1 MWCAKT
7 DRQRFTADALLG
19 LLVGLVGQN
28 DVWRGGADSLPGP
41 HWAIS
46 LSWAVAA
53 ACIAFRRRA
62 PFAALAVASVA
73 TLLESAVYSAPEGLG
88 GFLAFLVLFYSVAA
102 YEKTS
107 LAITGLGIAL
117 ASVATQA
124 YLDPLNH
131 GNRSNLVAS
140 LAFSTV
146 SVVAWAGGFGM
157 RRRRQAKAQQ
167 LARASQAELDRAAA
181 AITAAT
187 DERARIARELH
198 DVVSHSLGIVVVQA
212 EAADELFDSDP
223 DAARR
228 AIEGV
233 RRTARDGLV
242 EMRRMLGVLRSLD
255 PDSLD
260 VQPGLAMLPAL
271 AKEVTAA
278 GLPVNLSVETG
289 ERPVSAGVA
298 ISTYRIVQES
308 LTNAIKH
315 SQATRVDVRVR
326 CGQTL
331 ELEIEDDGI
340 GPDDE
345 IRAGLG
351 LVGIRERVAALG
363 GTLDVGCGES
373 GGFRLVAALP
383 LGETS

>member
-1 MWCAKT
+1 MWRART
-7 DRQRFTADALLG
+7 DRQRFAADALLG
-19 LLVGLVGQN
+19 LVFGLVGQS
-28 DVWRGGADSLPGP
+28 DVWSGDAASLPGP
-41 HWAIS
+41 DWAIS
-46 LSWAVAA
+46 LAWLVAA
-53 ACIAFRRRA
+53 ACVAFRRRA

-73 TLLESAVYSAPEGLG
+73 TLLESAVYGAPEGLG
-88 GFLAFLVLFYSVAA
+88 AFLPFLVLFYSVAA

-117 ASVATQA
+117 AAVATQA
-124 YLDPLNH
+124 YLDPLNR

-140 LAFSTV
+140 LVFSAVTV
-146 SVVAWAGGFGM
+146 AAWSCGFVV
-157 RRRRQAKAQQ
+157 RRRRQARALRATSQ
-167 LARASQAELDRAAA
+167 ARAARDRAEATRTAA
-181 AITAAT
+181 A

-212 EAADELFDSDP
+212 AAADELLDSDP

-228 AIEGV
+228 AIEGI

-260 VQPGLAMLPAL
+260 VQPGLGTLRAL
-271 AKEVTAA
+271 ADEVTAA

-308 LTNAIKH
+308 LTNSIKH
-315 SQATRVDVRVR
+315 SQATHVEVSVR
-326 CGQTL
+326 CGETL
-331 ELEIEDDGI
+331 ELEIEDNGV
-340 GPDDE
+340 GPDDDP
-345 IRAGLG
+345 RAGHG

-363 GTLDVGCGES
+363 GTLDVGRGVS
-373 GGFRLVAALP
+373 GGFRLVAVLP
-383 LGETS
+383 LGDAS